1 MNIELLMDVLA
12 SISDANKEHDVY
24 KHLAK
29 LHSSLQNTIS
39 APSESTSKV
48 FKSKYNEIIEM
59 LDNQPTNDTFPSYI
73 NIINEIGG
81 SDFLGRGLKN
91 RLTNILDEN
100 NLTPNIALDELD
112 KINVEVKAFNNKVT
126 SIYNGL
132 SDFNFS
138 RTEIEQNY
146 FQVLTTIPRKQIPDN
161 LEALKAEFDNI
172 DKIVRVISEVADG
185 RGGSP
190 KVVLISASEWQVLF
204 ELLPASSVLL
214 IIVIEKIFNIFTTL
228 LKLKKSK
235 DALVSYDTPQNI
247 IDDLNKHIDA
257 TIQNAIEEL
266 SDEIVDEYSK
276 GSDKNKSELKVKLK
290 FRLKDLAQRM
300 DAGTM
305 IEIHTA
311 IAVEPHEPD
320 VPIVPE
326 KVEDMSDE
334 EFQKLTEEYNLL
346 LEEYSSY
353 KSKYDQDMLAF
364 EKLNEQIE
372 IIEQKSEV
380 VQKLQ
385 ESHKEPLQLSF
396 GINEEDSTLSIYS

>member
-12 SISDANKEHDVY
+12 SISDANKEQDVY
-24 KHLAK
+24 KHLTQ
-29 LHSSLQNTIS
+29 LHSSLQKTIS
-39 APSESTSKV
+39 APSDSASKA
-48 FKSKYNEIIEM
+48 FKSKYNEILNM
-59 LDNQPTNDTFPSYI
+59 LDNQPTNDTYPSHI
-73 NIINEIGG
+73 NTINDIGG
-81 SDFLGRGLKN
+81 SDFIGRGLKN
-91 RLTNILDEN
+91 RLINIIDEN

-112 KINVEVKAFNNKVT
+112 EINGEVKAFYNKVS
-126 SIYNGL
+126 SIYSGL
-132 SDFNFS
+132 LDFNFS
-138 RTEIEQNY
+138 RTEIEHNY
-146 FQVLTTIPRKQIPDN
+146 FQVLITIPKKQIPDN
-161 LEALKAEFDNI
+161 LEALKTEFDSI

-204 ELLPASSVLL
+204 ELLPASSLLL
-214 IIVIEKIFNIFTTL
+214 IIVVEKLFNIFTTI

-247 IDDLNKHIDA
+247 IDDLNKHID
-257 TIQNAIEEL
+257 TTVQHAIEEL

-290 FRLKDLAQRM
+290 FGLKDLARRI
-300 DAGTM
+300 DAGTT

-311 IAVEPHEPD
+311 STVKPHELEEPKA
-320 VPIVPE
+320 PE

-334 EFQKLTEEYNLL
+334 DFQKLTEEYNLS
-346 LEEYSSY
+346 LEEYNSN
-353 KSKYDQDMLAF
+353 KSKYDQDMPAI

-396 GINEEDSTLSIYS
+396 GVSEEDSTLSLYG

>member
-12 SISDANKEHDVY
+12 SISDANKEQDVY
-24 KHLAK
+24 KHLTQ
-29 LHSSLQNTIS
+29 LHSSLQKTIS
-39 APSESTSKV
+39 APSDSASKA
-48 FKSKYNEIIEM
+48 FKSKYNEILNM
-59 LDNQPTNDTFPSYI
+59 LDNQPTNYTFPSHI
-73 NIINEIGG
+73 NTINDIGG

-91 RLTNILDEN
+91 RLMNIFDEN
-100 NLTPNIALDELD
+100 NLTPNIALEELD
-112 KINVEVKAFNNKVT
+112 KINIEAEAFYNKVS

-138 RTEIEQNY
+138 RTEIGKNY

-161 LEALKAEFDNI
+161 LEALSAEFDSI

-204 ELLPASSVLL
+204 ELLPASSLLL

-235 DALVSYDTPQNI
+235 DELVSYDTPQNI

-257 TIQNAIEEL
+257 TVQHAIEEL

-276 GSDKNKSELKVKLK
+276 GSEKNKSELKVKLK
-290 FRLKDLAQRM
+290 FGIKDLARRI

-305 IEIHTA
+305 IEIRTA
-311 IAVEPHEPD
+311 
-320 VPIVPE
+320 
-326 KVEDMSDE
+326 S
-334 EFQKLTEEYNLL
+334 
-346 LEEYSSY
+346 
-353 KSKYDQDMLAF
+353 YDQDMPAN
-364 EKLNEQIE
+364 EKLNKQIE
-372 IIEQKSEV
+372 IIEQKSDV

-396 GINEEDSTLSIYS
+396 GVSEEDSTLSLYG

>member
-12 SISDANKEHDVY
+12 SVSDANKEQDVHE
-24 KHLAK
+24 HLVQ

-39 APSESTSKV
+39 APSDSASKA
-48 FKSKYNEIIEM
+48 FKSKYNEILNM
-59 LDNQPTNDTFPSYI
+59 LDNQPTNDTFPSHI
-73 NIINEIGG
+73 KTINEIGG
-81 SDFLGRGLKN
+81 SDYLGRGLKN
-91 RLTNILDEN
+91 RLTNIFDEN
-100 NLTPNIALDELD
+100 SLTPNIALDELD
-112 KINVEVKAFNNKVT
+112 KINVEVEAFYNKIS

-138 RTEIEQNY
+138 RPEIEQNY

-161 LEALKAEFDNI
+161 LEALKTEFDSI

-204 ELLPASSVLL
+204 ELLPASSLLL
-214 IIVIEKIFNIFTTL
+214 IIVIEKIFNIFTTI

-247 IDDLNKHIDA
+247 IDDLNKHID
-257 TIQNAIEEL
+257 TTVQHAIEEL

-276 GSDKNKSELKVKLK
+276 GSETNKSELKVKLK
-290 FRLKDLAQRM
+290 FGLKDLARRI
-300 DAGTM
+300 DAGTT

-311 IAVEPHEPD
+311 STVKPHELEEPKA
-320 VPIVPE
+320 PE

-334 EFQKLTEEYNLL
+334 DFQKLTEEYNLS
-346 LEEYSSY
+346 LEEYNSN
-353 KSKYDQDMLAF
+353 KSKYDQDMPAI

-372 IIEQKSEV
+372 IIKQKSAV

-396 GINEEDSTLSIYS
+396 GVSEEDSTLSLYG